1 MLTGGLTIIGLIY
14 KHKFSTFDA
23 KSSSVKDL
31 LDSIQ
36 GSTDKLPEI
45 AFLAHD
51 AKKND
56 TSAVLYEYKVRFN
69 RF

>member
-1 MLTGGLTIIGLIY
+1 MLTGGLSILGLIY
-14 KHKFSTFDA
+14 KHKFGSFDP
-23 KSSSVKDL
+23 KSNSVKDL

-36 GSTDKLPEI
+36 GSIDKLPEI

-56 TSAVLYEYKVRFN
+56 TSAVLYEYKVISTLF
-69 RF
+69 